1 MGQVREAALTI
12 GVTEAGNPKRR
23 SVYGKTREEV
33 AGKLNELFLKH
44 KHGSL
49 VAPDR
54 ITVEAYLKRWLDGKT
69 HIVRKTRSS
78 YQQTINHLLRT
89 PIGGVRLQSLRPAN
103 VRDCYTLLSK
113 SGLAPRSQRKAASL
127 LTSALTEALQE
138 EVISRNPAL
147 GIKVKTERVERKAE
161 AWSREEVAEFLEIAK
176 DDVLYPLFYLMLALG
191 LRRGEAL
198 GLHWSNVDLSEG
210 TVKIRE
216 ALTMPGD
223 SDTPIIKAVKTPKS
237 RRTLY
242 LSADVVTLLRQ
253 RWARQQA
260 DKASLGSAWH
270 ENDLVFTT
278 SLGTLLHPRNLT
290 RSFKRLLK
298 GASLKEIRVH
308 DLRHTYASL
317 ALQRGTP
324 IEIVSERLG
333 HSSVGFTL
341 DTYRH
346 LYEAER
352 REAAISLVD
361 LLGTA
366 PQPRFVN

>member
-1 MGQVREAALTI
+1 M
-12 GVTEAGNPKRR
+12 
-23 SVYGKTREEV
+23 
-33 AGKLNELFLKH
+33 
-44 KHGSL
+44 
-49 VAPDR
+49 
-54 ITVEAYLKRWLDGKT
+54 
-69 HIVRKTRSS
+69 
-78 YQQTINHLLRT
+78 

-103 VRDCYTLLSK
+103 VRDCYTELSK
-113 SGLAPRSQRKAASL
+113 SGLAPHSQRKAVSL

-161 AWSREEVAEFLEIAK
+161 AWSEEEVATFLAAAK

-191 LRRGEAL
+191 LRRGEAM
-198 GLHWSNVDLSEG
+198 GLRWDDVNLEEG
-210 TVKIRE
+210 TVKIRQ

-223 SDTPIIKAVKTPKS
+223 SDMPVVKAVKTPKS

-253 RWARQQA
+253 RKKRQLA
-260 DKASLGSAWH
+260 DEALLGSAWH
-270 ENDLVFTT
+270 ESNLVFTT

-308 DLRHTYASL
+308 DLRHTCASL

-324 IEIVSERLG
+324 IELVSERLG

-346 LYEAER
+346 LYKAER

-361 LLGTA
+361 LLGAA
-366 PQPRFVN
+366 PQPRAVN